1 MSADIQ
7 KEVSNT
13 FTELIRVMP
22 LPLQSPDVPT
32 PLLPPAPHQSDIATK
47 EPSTPKRWERADKI
61 AACAAL
67 VAVAGF
73 VVAALAYNDARRN
86 NQSTVQISQHALDI
100 AQQADARSRIT
111 DQTAFHVIVMLI
123 DERVNEIVDA
133 TEDGKWQLKGIAR
146 GTSKDLLIRPNEASL
161 AFIDQLAGRIPPLEL
176 SVDQITTLAK
186 GPTNIAATVTQCVR
200 MRNQLVT
207 DLQGYKGATVRGREV
222 KGLDLHQKLAFP
234 VLPDRIG
241 HVYDACLEAAKQLT
255 ALVPDQFKGRFARGT
270 VGELTT
276 AQGEA
281 VEERALE
288 EKYRKPAARPMRL
301 APTHRR

>member
-1 MSADIQ
+1 
-7 KEVSNT
+7 
-13 FTELIRVMP
+13 MP
-22 LPLQSPDVPT
+22 SSLQSPGVP
-32 PLLPPAPHQSDIATK
+32 PQSLAPAPLQLDIAAE

-73 VVAALAYNDARRN
+73 VVAALAYNDTRRN
-86 NQSTVQISQHALDI
+86 NRSTVQISQHALDI

-111 DQTAFHVIVMLI
+111 DETAFHAMVMLI

-146 GTSKDLLIRPNEASL
+146 GTSKDLLIQPNEASL
-161 AFIDQLAGRIPPLEL
+161 AFIDQLGGRIPPLEL

-186 GPTNIAATVTQCVR
+186 GPSNIAATVTQCVR

-207 DLQGYKGATVRGREV
+207 DLQGYRGVTIRDRKV
-222 KGLDLHQKLAFP
+222 KGLDLHQKFAFP

-241 HVYDACLEAAKQLT
+241 HVYAACLEAAKQLT
-255 ALVPDQFKGRFARGT
+255 ALVPDQFRGRFARGT
-270 VGELTT
+270 VGELIT

-281 VEERALE
+281 VEERRLE
-288 EKYRKPAARPMRL
+288 EKYRKPAATPVQS
-301 APTHRR
+301 ASTHRR